1 MELGT
6 NVKEYQFIMERP
18 VGAISSTS
26 DFTLDPDLFPS
37 NYELLQSLGEGGFG
51 QVVQCFKKDTNETVA
66 VKIMKYGS
74 DHHDELMILNVFKEM
89 KLEEFNIVK
98 FIDAFRLT
106 NDGVALAFE
115 MLDMTLKDYIA
126 DHRNFTPM
134 ELCDIRSVVQQLAIA
149 LNTLKDIGLI
159 HTDIKIDNIML
170 VDREEQPLRVKL
182 IDFGL
187 GLPTKWAEQDPEQ
200 WAPLQTK
207 HFRAPEIFLGLPYS
221 EAIDM
226 WSAGVVMSFMMLA
239 DVVFGAIDDY
249 DVMRWIVA
257 LLGVPP
263 DHLLNAATKSQ
274 HYFITD
280 ASGHWRLKTPEEYW
294 QSTTVPSGYDPLDF
308 SSLDILEEL
317 PQDNLNRVGAE
328 EKRECIALLKAMLQ
342 IDPNERITPI
352 EVLTHPFITRGT
364 LHQNFDTSERPETS
378 SETQGVIHVRPT
390 SRTCILTLEGEE
402 ELEPKASSSSPDGF
416 YAWTAETLP
425 PGVIMVRSAPPE
437 CRLWGIEGSGQSESC
452 PLDCLENVS
461 ENPPVEPTPLSTEDV
476 EQELS
481 ATASETP
488 SVSQGVI
495 HVRPTSRTC
504 ILTLEGE
511 EELEPKASS
520 SAPDGFHASTA
531 ETLPPGVIMVMP
543 APPECR
549 LWGIEGSGQ
558 SESCPLDFL
567 ENVSENPPVEPTPL
581 STEDVEQELSA
592 TASDHTAPKKKKEK
606 RKRNCF
612 KRFLAWTKR
621 TFCCCIST
629 NEDD

>member
-239 DVVFGAIDDY
+239 DVVFSAIDDY
-249 DVMRWIVA
+249 D
-257 LLGVPP
+257 
-263 DHLLNAATKSQ
+263 
-274 HYFITD
+274 
-280 ASGHWRLKTPEEYW
+280 KTWPED
-294 QSTTVPSGYDPLDF
+294 QNQQ
-308 SSLDILEEL
+308 EL

-416 YAWTAETLP
+416 YAWTAQTLP

-452 PLDCLENVS
+452 PLDCLENAS

>member
-249 DVMRWIVA
+249 D
-257 LLGVPP
+257 
-263 DHLLNAATKSQ
+263 
-274 HYFITD
+274 
-280 ASGHWRLKTPEEYW
+280 KTWPED
-294 QSTTVPSGYDPLDF
+294 QNQQ
-308 SSLDILEEL
+308 EL

-416 YAWTAETLP
+416 YAWTAGTLP

-452 PLDCLENVS
+452 PLDCQENAS

>member
-1 MELGT
+1 MELSMELRT

-18 VGAISSTS
+18 VGAISSPS
-26 DFTLDPDLFPS
+26 DFTLHPNMFPS

-66 VKIMKYGS
+66 VKIMKYGCDYHS
-74 DHHDELMILNVFKEM
+74 EMTILNVFKEM

-98 FIDAFRLT
+98 FIDSFRLT
-106 NDGVALAFE
+106 NNRVALAFE
-115 MLDMTLKDYIA
+115 MLDMTLKDYIV

-149 LNTLKDIGLI
+149 LNTLKSIGLI

-187 GLPTKWAEQDPEQ
+187 GVPTEWAEQDPEK

-207 HFRAPEIFLGLPYS
+207 HFRALEIFLGLPFS

-226 WSAGVVMSFMMLA
+226 WSAGV
-239 DVVFGAIDDY
+239 
-249 DVMRWIVA
+249 MRWIVA
-257 LLGVPP
+257 FLGVPP
-263 DHLLNAATKSQ
+263 DHLLDAATKSQ

-294 QSTTVPSGYDPLDF
+294 QSTTVPSRYQPLYF

-317 PQDNLNRVGAE
+317 PQENLNMVGAE
-328 EKRECIALLKAMLQ
+328 EKRECIDLLKAMLQ

-364 LHQNFDTSERPETS
+364 LHKNFD
-378 SETQGVIHVRPT
+378 
-390 SRTCILTLEGEE
+390 
-402 ELEPKASSSSPDGF
+402 
-416 YAWTAETLP
+416 
-425 PGVIMVRSAPPE
+425 
-437 CRLWGIEGSGQSESC
+437 
-452 PLDCLENVS
+452 
-461 ENPPVEPTPLSTEDV
+461 
-476 EQELS
+476 
-481 ATASETP
+481 
-488 SVSQGVI
+488 
-495 HVRPTSRTC
+495 
-504 ILTLEGE
+504 
-511 EELEPKASS
+511 S
-520 SAPDGFHASTA
+520 SAPDGFHASTS
-531 ETLPPGVIMVMP
+531 ETLPPGVIMVKS

-581 STEDVEQELSA
+581 STEDVEQELAA
-592 TASDHTAPKKKKEK
+592 TASDHTAPKKKKKEK

-621 TFCCCIST
+621 TFCCCIPA